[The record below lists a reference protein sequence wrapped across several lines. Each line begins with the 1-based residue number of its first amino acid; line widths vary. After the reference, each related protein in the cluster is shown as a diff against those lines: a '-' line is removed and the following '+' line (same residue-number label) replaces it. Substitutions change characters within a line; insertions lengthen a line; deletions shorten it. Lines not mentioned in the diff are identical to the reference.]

1 MEKRHEWFVVKFH
14 GDSGVA
20 QVFVHDLVILNIF
33 INDFD
38 EYAYYNLEMITK
50 LSAPASMS
58 EERRKL

>member
-1 MEKRHEWFVVKFH
+1 MEIKHESFVDKFH

-20 QVFVHDLVILNIF
+20 QVFVHDLMIHNVF
-33 INDFD
+33 INDLD

-58 EERRKL
+58 EDRIKL